1 MRPHPPFIPA
11 RDQSDLISQASA
23 IADSRSRE
31 LRRLCDCIARQI
43 GATERVYGFNSFE
56 ASLARTYLFFT
67 ETELRASQVEA
78 ATLRAIV
85 HQRTALEL
93 TVALHDSI
101 REHTPIISA
110 VRPLLEVTAVII
122 REWDSQH
129 GQVPRAVSPAHGGA
143 DLDLDSASQRSR
155 SGSRPVERV
164 TRERSRSRD
173 SDLGRRPTLPDLE

>member
-31 LRRLCDCIARQI
+31 LRSLCDSIAEQI
-43 GATERVYGFNSFE
+43 GANERVYGVSSDE

-85 HQRTALEL
+85 HQRSALEL
-93 TVALHDSI
+93 VVDLHDVLLD
-101 REHTPIISA
+101 HTPIIQS
-110 VRPLLEVTAVII
+110 VHPLLEVCAEQI
-122 REWDSQH
+122 RQWDSQH
-129 GQVPRAVSPAHGGA
+129 AQYPRVVLPARRGA
-143 DLDLDSASQRSR
+143 DLDLDLARERSR
-155 SGSRPVERV
+155 SRSRPVERV

-173 SDLGRRPTLPDLE
+173 